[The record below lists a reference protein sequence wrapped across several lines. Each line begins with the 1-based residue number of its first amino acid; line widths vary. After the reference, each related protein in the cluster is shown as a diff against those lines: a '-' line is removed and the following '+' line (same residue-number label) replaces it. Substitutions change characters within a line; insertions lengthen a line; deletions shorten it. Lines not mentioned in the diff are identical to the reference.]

1 MSLTT
6 GLYKMIVNFVDPFGI
21 IRGYVVKPASDFA
34 FSLFVHYK
42 NRTAEGVNNVRELI
56 LKILIV
62 LFAIAVVAWTAIFM
76 YITFYYT
83 YMPAIAHMRPVHM
96 QFKTCDYVTGPCT
109 YPSAHVSL
117 TKKQQLLMV
126 GQPYKVLINIDMP
139 ETPQNQDVGMFMVC
153 AEMRDQS
160 TSLRGHSCRSAMLR
174 YKSPLLKS
182 LITWIMS
189 PLLILG
195 LREQKQIIPVELFS
209 DYLDEKTYPVTDIYV
224 EIQNKAV
231 QFYEVNLQITA
242 QLSGLRFFMFHWP
255 ILSAVIGVS
264 TNLFVILLICLLSWY
279 HWSDTSWIEEA
290 REKYRAMKVEE
301 TESTTPKHE
310 EVSTTSR
317 DDSHSFIDDEDLSM
331 IEDIRAFREGTE
343 PTLEDK

>member
-1 MSLTT
+1 M
-6 GLYKMIVNFVDPFGI
+6 GLYRMLLNLVDPFGV
-21 IRGYVVKPASDFA
+21 IRNFIVKPANDFA
-34 FSLFVHYK
+34 FSLFLHYK
-42 NRTAEGVNNVRELI
+42 HRTAEGVNNVRELL
-56 LKILIV
+56 LKALIV
-62 LFAIAVVAWTAIFM
+62 FFAGAVVIWTAVFM

-96 QFKTCDYVTGPCT
+96 QFETCNVQGPCS

-126 GQPYKVLINIDMP
+126 GQPYKVLVNIDMP
-139 ETPQNQDVGMFMVC
+139 ESPQNQDVGMFMVC

-174 YKSPLLKS
+174 YKSPLLNS
-182 LITWIMS
+182 LITWVMS

-255 ILSAVIGVS
+255 ILSATVGIS
-264 TNLFVILLICLLSWY
+264 TNLFIILLILLLSWY
-279 HWSDTSWIEEA
+279 HWSDTTWIDEA
-290 REKYRAMKVEE
+290 RDKYRNIKMF
-301 TESTTPKHE
+301 TPLSESPKHE
-310 EVSTTSR
+310 EVSTTSVEK
-317 DDSHSFIDDEDLSM
+317 DSFVDDEDVSI
-331 IEDIRAFREGTE
+331 IEDVSGFDEESESPSEG
-343 PTLEDK
+343 K

>member
-1 MSLTT
+1 
-6 GLYKMIVNFVDPFGI
+6 MIKGVYRMLVNLVDPFGV
-21 IRGYVVKPASDFA
+21 IRNFVVKPANDFA

-42 NRTAEGVNNVRELI
+42 NRTTEGVHNVRELL
-56 LKILIV
+56 LKALIV
-62 LFAIAVVAWTAIFM
+62 LFAAAVIIWTAVFM

-96 QFKTCDYVTGPCT
+96 QFKTCDYVKGPCT

-126 GQPYKVLINIDMP
+126 GQPYKVLVNIDMP

-174 YKSPLLKS
+174 YKSPLLNT

-195 LREQKQIIPVELFS
+195 IREQKQVIPVELFS

-224 EIQNKAV
+224 EIQNKAI

-255 ILSAVIGVS
+255 VLSATVGIS

-279 HWSDTSWIEEA
+279 HWSDTAWIDEA
-290 REKYRAMKVEE
+290 REKYRTLKLSPLSE
-301 TESTTPKHE
+301 TSKHS
-310 EVSTTSR
+310 EVSTTR
-317 DDSHSFIDDEDLSM
+317 ADTHSFIDDEDVSILA
-331 IEDIRAFREGTE
+331 DVREFGDE
-343 PTLEDK
+343 SESPSEGK